1 MNTDIRQRMKDI
13 LDNHIMANHLRRTSE
28 RYAILDV
35 ICSIHGHFT
44 IDELGE
50 LLTKR
55 NFIVSRA
62 TLYNT
67 VRLFIKLRMI
77 VRHRLPG
84 GTRYEICDINDS
96 HCHQIC
102 TICGKVMEIK
112 SPMLTEAVNGIKLS
126 RFRREG
132 FALYIY
138 GICSS
143 CMARNTRNKTLLK
156 QKKSNTKK

>member
-1 MNTDIRQRMKDI
+1 MNDDIRKRMLDI
-13 LDNHIMANHLRRTSE
+13 LDTYIEANHLRKTSE

-44 IDELGE
+44 IDGLGDMLAE
-50 LLTKR
+50 K

-67 VRLFIKLRMI
+67 IKLFIRLRI
-77 VRHRLPG
+77 VMRHRLPS
-84 GTRYEICDINDS
+84 GTRYEICDLDNN
-96 HCHQIC
+96 HCHQVC
-102 TICGKVMEIK
+102 TVCGKVTEIK
-112 SPMLTEAVNGIKLS
+112 SPLLAEAVNSIKLS

-143 CMARNTRNKTLLK
+143 CMAKNTRNKTLLE
-156 QKKSNTKK
+156 QQKSNTKK